1 MIKNYIKIALR
12 TLVKNK
18 VYTFI
23 NIFGLALGLFVSLL
37 VFMFVKDELSY
48 DKHFQNHENIYR
60 VGFQVDMSGQKTDAP
75 LSCSPMAEA
84 LRTEFTEIETATR
97 TQPYRWDVLLAHE
110 DTKMYIENGAR
121 VDSCFF
127 KVFRYDFIFGDPK
140 TALKENNAIVL
151 TDETAS
157 IFFGDENP
165 MGKIIKYDNT
175 RDLIVRGVVKRPEG
189 NGHFDYSFF
198 IAENTGDQYWIS
210 NNYCTYFLAKSPFN
224 PTEFR
229 VKMQENFYQKLAP
242 EVERFLKIPIEE
254 FFSQN
259 NTFEYDIQPIA
270 DIHLHS
276 NREWEIREN
285 GNIIYI
291 YVFVGIALLVIVIA
305 GINFMNLATARSSK
319 RAKEVGI
326 RKVTGATKGLLIKQ
340 FLIESIIQSFIAL
353 FLAFVLLELFLPAF
367 NNVMET
373 NLKLINNHIGQTIGF
388 AVLITLV
395 YGLFSGSYPAF
406 FLSGFQPVKVLK
418 GDMNKTKSGI
428 LLRKSLVVLQFASSI
443 ILIIGMLII
452 FRQINYM
459 HKKDL
464 GFNKEQV
471 LIAPI
476 QTRQLESSFDDYKNV
491 FKQNSNVLSVA
502 RSSFFPGDTPS
513 QNVYRVEGSE
523 DNLSLWFMRIDYDL
537 IETLGLTMLE
547 GEGFDQS
554 KHSDSISYYIINET
568 AVKRYRLENPI
579 GKRIGNVTDEFG
591 GRSFGKIIGVVKDFH
606 TEGFTQEIKP
616 MILFLENNLWSVA
629 FKINAE
635 NTQETVEFIEEKWS
649 ELEPSHPFRYEF
661 LDDKFGAM
669 FQKQLNFGKI
679 FLYLTILAILIAA
692 MGLYG
697 LTAFT
702 AEQKT
707 KEIGIR
713 KVLGASVP
721 QLMMMLTSDFLK
733 LVLVS
738 ALFAWPLTFLLAK
751 EWLKRF
757 SYQIEMPLLPYVLAT
772 LAAVVV
778 AVLTTSYQAYQA
790 ANSDPV
796 EAIKHE

>member
-1 MIKNYIKIALR
+1 
-12 TLVKNK
+12 
-18 VYTFI
+18 
-23 NIFGLALGLFVSLL
+23 
-37 VFMFVKDELSY
+37 
-48 DKHFQNHENIYR
+48 
-60 VGFQVDMSGQKTDAP
+60 
-75 LSCSPMAEA
+75 
-84 LRTEFTEIETATR
+84 
-97 TQPYRWDVLLAHE
+97 
-110 DTKMYIENGAR
+110 
-121 VDSCFF
+121 
-127 KVFRYDFIFGDPK
+127 
-140 TALKENNAIVL
+140 
-151 TDETAS
+151 
-157 IFFGDENP
+157 
-165 MGKIIKYDNT
+165 
-175 RDLIVRGVVKRPEG
+175 
-189 NGHFDYSFF
+189 
-198 IAENTGDQYWIS
+198 
-210 NNYCTYFLAKSPFN
+210 
-224 PTEFR
+224 
-229 VKMQENFYQKLAP
+229 
-242 EVERFLKIPIEE
+242 
-254 FFSQN
+254 
-259 NTFEYDIQPIA
+259 
-270 DIHLHS
+270 
-276 NREWEIREN
+276 
-285 GNIIYI
+285 
-291 YVFVGIALLVIVIA
+291 
-305 GINFMNLATARSSK
+305 
-319 RAKEVGI
+319 
-326 RKVTGATKGLLIKQ
+326 
-340 FLIESIIQSFIAL
+340 
-353 FLAFVLLELFLPAF
+353 
-367 NNVMET
+367 
-373 NLKLINNHIGQTIGF
+373 
-388 AVLITLV
+388 
-395 YGLFSGSYPAF
+395 
-406 FLSGFQPVKVLK
+406 
-418 GDMNKTKSGI
+418 
-428 LLRKSLVVLQFASSI
+428 
-443 ILIIGMLII
+443 
-452 FRQINYM
+452 
-459 HKKDL
+459 
-464 GFNKEQV
+464 
-471 LIAPI
+471 
-476 QTRQLESSFDDYKNV
+476 
-491 FKQNSNVLSVA
+491 
-502 RSSFFPGDTPS
+502 
-513 QNVYRVEGSE
+513 
-523 DNLSLWFMRIDYDL
+523 MRIDYDL

-547 GEGFDQS
+547 GEGFDLS

-778 AVLTTSYQAYQA
+778 AVLTTSYLAYQA